1 MAHQEPKQ
9 EIINKL
15 TRLLL
20 PSIQK
25 IPAGTMGEESKNRTL
40 RFVKERSLP
49 GRRAYIVIVED
60 RHGNEVH
67 FTCYVE
73 QDRNGNWQ
81 FRGAEGDGI
90 MGGNPGPVVERAW
103 ANLGGGGMPDHF
115 YAGGFVANHG
125 QNVAYVHLVTK
136 NGTVIEDSVDDNMVL
151 FLTDQ
156 RVELPVEAE
165 LYDQENQLL
174 YRHKV
179 LG

>member
-20 PSIQK
+20 PSL
-25 IPAGTMGEESKNRTL
+25 PHTAGASDADHKYRTL
-40 RFVKERSLP
+40 RFIKERSLP
-49 GRRAYIVIVED
+49 GRRAYIVVVED
-60 RHGNEVH
+60 HQGHAVH

-73 QDRNGNWQ
+73 QNSSGAWQ

-103 ANLGGGGMPDHF
+103 ANLGGGGMPNHF
-115 YAGGFVANHG
+115 YAGGTVANHG
-125 QNVAYVHLVTK
+125 QNVTRVRLIAH
-136 NGTVIEDSVDDNMVL
+136 NGTVLEDSVDDSMVL

-156 RVELPVEAE
+156 PVDLPIEAE
-165 LYDQENQLL
+165 LYDQTGQLL